1 VPLHLQPACRDL
13 GYRPKDFPVS
23 ERLADTELSLPM
35 HPHLSDAEVRQ
46 VSEAVLAAVR
56 KRPTIFA
63 GGHRRSPAV
72 SALPPERGE

>member
-1 VPLHLQPACRDL
+1 VA
-13 GYRPKDFPVS
+13 
-23 ERLADTELSLPM
+23 
-35 HPHLSDAEVRQ
+35 
-46 VSEAVLAAVR
+46 EAVLAAVR